1 MEEAELSHYVTQLKV
16 EFDSCDSTASG
27 FLDGDQL
34 TELCR
39 KLQLE
44 AQRPEVLD
52 ALLGGRHSARVDF
65 EEFKTV
71 LVSVLSRSVDCSTSE
86 EDSSYLEPVVRE
98 EVKPKFVKGGK
109 RYGRRSQPDAA
120 PAGVTDRPPPR
131 TTGAD
136 SSPGGVRSAKVRR
149 ATSLESI
156 QSLKSEDETGSQ
168 KERIQPDFQSKGPQQ
183 QEELELVGR
192 HGAGGLQQLN
202 TEDLD
207 ALLRNADPDGRDFQK
222 VLHHSTPVSCSTP
235 VRSADPQRPQPW
247 RQAALE
253 ERSVRSTSPSLLAAT
268 VGQRVL
274 GRLDEGSGCTSPERV
289 VALWTEEGIRN
300 GRDILQTLDFP
311 LEERLSLADLTLAL
325 DNELLVSGNG
335 IHQAALI
342 SYKNEVQHLQVQV
355 EQACRERDKMKCD
368 LDVSHQR
375 NLQLVREVDEHHS
388 SLETLNQ
395 SRIRDLE
402 QDFRDRLTA
411 VRVQAEQESEALL
424 QQAERER
431 RSLHDALR
439 LLRAQEAELR
449 EELCSAAQESSRL
462 EEDLS
467 AVTLKLTE
475 AQSSVKRQQRD
486 LDQLLLDKLGGLD
499 PAGLSHEERFSQM
512 VRDYEV
518 QCREL
523 QDRNDELSSEL
534 ELLKSQRSDRKS
546 RRSAGDDGALSWT
559 QRVSTGTNCDEVKS
573 SSTPPVRKKLQP
585 TDKTALCSLH
595 SVSGPSL
602 SIQTE
607 LAVEQLKTK
616 QQQELQEL
624 HVQLET
630 QVNYYE
636 RSLEVMRQ
644 SMEVERKD
652 IAQAFKMEISE
663 LEEQKSEAEQQ
674 VKQLKETVDRL
685 HTQGGAGGWSHGQE
699 RRMQRE
705 QAELEQ
711 NFAREIGNLVQS
723 LSSEKEQME
732 AELKLEKDQEVMV
745 VSGESE
751 LRPSHMK
758 LQRAG
763 GRRRLL
769 HRARRRLRGQR
780 ALWEKRWCEQ
790 RDAEEQVSQSEA
802 GVEELTGRLE
812 EELKAC
818 SRRCSDLESRL
829 EESISFLEALELTS
843 QRLASEKSSVQEEL
857 QQVRSRE
864 ERLLRQVTLLKE
876 ELGNLQ
882 TASNGVLQHRE
893 RLSKEFL
900 QQQKQLR
907 AREQRVEVLEMEL
920 ESLEEDSR
928 FQAQGLSKANAGL
941 DSLKTDRA
949 RLIQDLKDQAMA
961 VDNLQ
966 LQLDGVLEDL
976 DRRRS
981 AEEALQEALKQ
992 EQTLTSLLRSA
1003 LDGNKEEVHRLGQE
1017 NGSYARLVD
1026 QLSNQIVE
1034 MEEELST
1041 LRDHLRELSA
1051 HLNDTADLVL
1061 DLRRQL
1067 NSKTSEMD
1075 LLRAEVADGADLSRR
1090 ANEQHR
1096 KDLDVVR
1103 LQVLQLQKNLLESQN
1118 QLRTA
1123 EQDFAREKRTMM
1135 QQLMELEKLA
1145 LDLEEV
1151 MDLASP
1157 HRSQLEEVRAEN
1169 GALERRLGVL
1179 QQEVSELEDD
1189 VAKRTRKLDEMER
1202 EHVRSRE
1209 EEERLHKENSRY
1221 REELLDLSGRNLQLS
1236 ADNGDLSARLRGD
1249 QELLQML
1256 RERLATVSKEQ
1267 GEEVATEAVRTQE
1280 RPPGCSQDQLT
1291 RLAAL
1296 EAELSAVTLELQR
1309 LEEDKDKLLREADER
1324 NNKVEA
1330 LQRALFSAEA
1340 EGERLRSHF
1349 HAVGQEKL
1357 DQQQRKVEELEGS
1370 VGKLMRVEEELRQGL
1385 QEQQE
1390 EIDKLRVQNQELQ
1403 HELAALQHRS
1413 QEVQNQEQQNLK
1425 AELMEAQD
1433 QARRAD
1439 AALQK
1444 DQVQHLRRL
1453 QEVQQ
1458 QAADGLRVQE
1468 ERLQARLEEEQGRSR
1483 QLEETLRLRVQQSSS
1498 HISMKQDQYETAV
1511 QVLRR
1516 RTEELETT
1524 LKAVRLV
1531 LQEKVQQLKE
1541 QLAKNRKSGALL
1553 KDLHAEN
1560 CELMKALQVTEQR
1573 QKHAEK
1579 KNLLL
1584 EDRVHALNSL
1594 LREVVAAV

>member
-745 VSGESE
+745 V
-751 LRPSHMK
+751 
-758 LQRAG
+758 
-763 GRRRLL
+763 
-769 HRARRRLRGQR
+769 
-780 ALWEKRWCEQ
+780 
-790 RDAEEQVSQSEA
+790 
-802 GVEELTGRLE
+802 
-812 EELKAC
+812 
-818 SRRCSDLESRL
+818 
-829 EESISFLEALELTS
+829 
-843 QRLASEKSSVQEEL
+843 
-857 QQVRSRE
+857 
-864 ERLLRQVTLLKE
+864 
-876 ELGNLQ
+876 
-882 TASNGVLQHRE
+882 
-893 RLSKEFL
+893 
-900 QQQKQLR
+900 
-907 AREQRVEVLEMEL
+907 
-920 ESLEEDSR
+920 
-928 FQAQGLSKANAGL
+928 
-941 DSLKTDRA
+941 
-949 RLIQDLKDQAMA
+949 
-961 VDNLQ
+961 
-966 LQLDGVLEDL
+966 
-976 DRRRS
+976 
-981 AEEALQEALKQ
+981 
-992 EQTLTSLLRSA
+992 
-1003 LDGNKEEVHRLGQE
+1003 
-1017 NGSYARLVD
+1017 
-1026 QLSNQIVE
+1026 
-1034 MEEELST
+1034 
-1041 LRDHLRELSA
+1041 
-1051 HLNDTADLVL
+1051 
-1061 DLRRQL
+1061 
-1067 NSKTSEMD
+1067 
-1075 LLRAEVADGADLSRR
+1075 
-1090 ANEQHR
+1090 
-1096 KDLDVVR
+1096 
-1103 LQVLQLQKNLLESQN
+1103 
-1118 QLRTA
+1118 
-1123 EQDFAREKRTMM
+1123 
-1135 QQLMELEKLA
+1135 
-1145 LDLEEV
+1145 
-1151 MDLASP
+1151 
-1157 HRSQLEEVRAEN
+1157 RSQLEEVRAEN